1 MRVYLSRYTRYAQ
14 LSCSRRIL
22 WFFERGTNPS
32 HLYVLE
38 LKKYPSK

>member
-22 WFFERGTNPS
+22 WFLRGGPIPLTYMS
-32 HLYVLE
+32 
-38 LKKYPSK
+38 